1 VTVRRPARPALTAV
15 AGVLALLLVASVAMV
30 AQPAQATS
38 NFGTVKIHE
47 GNTETENV
55 VDNEPQ
61 VCTFHLHWMFYTAWS
76 SGTWRIESWPPTGD
90 GTTVLS
96 GTYLTG
102 WDGTYRS
109 PASPDVYSLPNGH
122 YKLYWQGTWDRT
134 PKHKVFW
141 VVCEEP
147 TPTPT
152 EEPTPT
158 PTEEPTPTPTP
169 TPTEEPTP
177 TPTPSESIQG
187 ETATPE
193 PTPTPSESVQGVTS
207 EPTDTPPP
215 TGTSSPTQESSGQP
229 LFAALICLAFGLLGA
244 FGARAQ
250 RRSIRG

>member
-1 VTVRRPARPALTAV
+1 VSISRPARPAYTAV
-15 AGVLALLLVASVAMV
+15 AGVIALLLVASVAMV

-47 GNTETENV
+47 GNTEAENV
-55 VDNEPQ
+55 VNTEPQ
-61 VCTFHLHWMFYTAWS
+61 VCTFHLHWMFYWPMA

-109 PASPDVYSLPNGH
+109 PASPDVYTLPDGH
-122 YKLYWQGTWDRT
+122 YKLYWQGTFDHT
-134 PKHKVFW
+134 PKHKTFW
-141 VVCEEP
+141 VVCEEATP
-147 TPTPT
+147 TPTP
-152 EEPTPT
+152 
-158 PTEEPTPTPTP
+158 EPTPTPTP
-169 TPTEEPTP
+169 EVTPTPTPEP

-193 PTPTPSESVQGVTS
+193 PTPTPSESVQGATS
-207 EPTDTPPP
+207 EPTGTPPP
-215 TGTSSPTQESSGQP
+215 TGTSSPNQEPSGQP
-229 LFAALICLAFGLLGA
+229 LFAALICLAFGLLGVL
-244 FGARAQ
+244 GAQAQ